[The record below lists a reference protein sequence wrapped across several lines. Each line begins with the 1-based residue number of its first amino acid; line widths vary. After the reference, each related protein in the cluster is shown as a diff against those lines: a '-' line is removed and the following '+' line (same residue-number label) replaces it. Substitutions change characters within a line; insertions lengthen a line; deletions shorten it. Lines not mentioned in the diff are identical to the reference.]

1 DHRRHGPRRRRHS
14 RGEGGHRRGD
24 RRGSDSDRGRFH
36 RRGGRGRP
44 DPGAQCRR
52 GRGSRGGP
60 GREATGGHRRPRGA
74 GGPTVIDLLPVLVP
88 LPVLLPLIGTD
99 ANGPQVVAIGGWQPP
114 AGIVLVADRLSS
126 LMLIVS
132 SLVTLCVLVY
142 ALSQDANDDSNETPI
157 SVFNPSYLVLCAG
170 IANSF
175 LA

>member
-1 DHRRHGPRRRRHS
+1 TLLL
-14 RGEGGHRRGD
+14 
-24 RRGSDSDRGRFH
+24 
-36 RRGGRGRP
+36 
-44 DPGAQCRR
+44 CRYPPVQNAASV
-52 GRGSRGGP
+52 GIVCAVMAIASLILVV
-60 GREATGGHRRPRGA
+60 TG
-74 GGPTVIDLLPVLVP
+74 
-88 LPVLLPLIGTD
+88 

-175 LA
+175 LAGDL